1 MCSLDT
7 YKIDLKGLDE
17 GENRL
22 SFSLDNDY
30 FKAIDATEVNGGDV
44 HVDLL
49 IQRRDNVFTLDF
61 HTEGTVVVPC
71 DVCLDDMEQP
81 IEADDRLVAQFGEE
95 DSDDGDEVV
104 TVAEDEG
111 ILDISWH
118 IYEFIALAI
127 PVKHVHAPGKCN
139 AAMIKALEEHSA
151 TRSSG
156 EDDAEEMD
164 PRWSELK
171 KLKTIIKD

>member
-111 ILDISWH
+111 ILDVSWH

-139 AAMIKALEEHSA
+139 AAMIEKFNELSA
-151 TRSSG
+151 ARSG
-156 EDDAEEMD
+156 DEDEKMMD
-164 PRWSELK
+164 PRWNALL
-171 KLKTIIKD
+171 KLKE

>member
-1 MCSLDT
+1 
-7 YKIDLKGLDE
+7 
-17 GENRL
+17 
-22 SFSLDNDY
+22 
-30 FKAIDATEVNGGDV
+30 
-44 HVDLL
+44 
-49 IQRRDNVFTLDF
+49 
-61 HTEGTVVVPC
+61 
-71 DVCLDDMEQP
+71 MEQP

-139 AAMIKALEEHSA
+139 AAMIEKFNELSA
-151 TRSSG
+151 ARSG
-156 EDDAEEMD
+156 DEDEKTMD
-164 PRWSELK
+164 PRWNALL
-171 KLKTIIKD
+171 KLKE